1 LARKTA
7 FLTLAATAL
16 AGAALLLAA
25 CGGDDS
31 TTDATDSTDA
41 SADYV
46 TEANAICATAS
57 DELAQLAQTTGV
69 DPQGAQLKAFY
80 AGAEQILEKQVT
92 GLTALEAPAG
102 QEEQVDAYNQAL
114 EDLLV
119 QFRKD
124 PESVGT
130 PEGNK
135 IRELASAAGLQAEC
149 GSANG

>member
-1 LARKTA
+1 LARKTTL
-7 FLTLAATAL
+7 LTLVAAAL
-16 AGAALLLAA
+16 AALALVLAA

-31 TTDATDSTDA
+31 TTDSTEA
-41 SADYV
+41 SGDYV

-57 DELAQLAQTTGV
+57 DELQQLAQKTGV
-69 DPQGAQLKAFY
+69 DPQGAQLEAFY

-124 PESVGT
+124 PASVGT

-135 IRELASAAGLQAEC
+135 IRELASAAGLEAEC
-149 GSANG
+149 GNANG